1 MAGDHNEFRWGL
13 FVSAV
18 AIAVAAAA
26 GAVGATN
33 PNSKWVTPLWVVS
46 ALSVLGAV
54 AVLTWTLIRRFAGP
68 DSTSGPEAESD
79 AKLMLRILEFLEAN
93 LELTKQQLEDRTK
106 AAASVVERAVSGL
119 EAEGKVSVHGDRVTR
134 REIIYD
140 ERGRVAGEEIVH
152 KSGRR
157 DATAFPET
165 VRAVANSVGLL
176 GLPRSGTLNSHSRHP
191 RMPS

>member
-1 MAGDHNEFRWGL
+1 VRYGSSGKLGRRVSVAGDHNEFRWGL

-54 AVLTWTLIRRFAGP
+54 AVLSWTLIRRFAGP

-93 LELTKQQLEDRTK
+93 LELTKQQP
-106 AAASVVERAVSGL
+106 
-119 EAEGKVSVHGDRVTR
+119 R
-134 REIIYD
+134 RSD
-140 ERGRVAGEEIVH
+140 ESRPKRG
-152 KSGRR
+152 
-157 DATAFPET
+157 
-165 VRAVANSVGLL
+165 
-176 GLPRSGTLNSHSRHP
+176 
-191 RMPS
+191 